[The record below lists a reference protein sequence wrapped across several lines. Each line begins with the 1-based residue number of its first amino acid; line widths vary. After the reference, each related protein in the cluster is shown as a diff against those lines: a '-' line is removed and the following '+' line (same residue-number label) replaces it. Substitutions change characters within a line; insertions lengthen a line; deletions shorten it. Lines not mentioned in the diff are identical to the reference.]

1 MTNPKLAAVSSFHT
15 VWGYIAIAVSG
26 TVGLW
31 GVIGRNRVHGRA
43 FGWAVGISIV
53 ALLVQVVSG
62 VVMFS
67 GGTHPGNQHVFYGVV
82 IAVTLSF
89 VYIYRPQFRKRPML
103 YYGLVLLFSMGLAI
117 RGIQTFGVNF

>member
-1 MTNPKLAAVSSFHT
+1 MSSFHT
-15 VWGYIAIAVSG
+15 VWGYTAVAVSG
-26 TVGLW
+26 IVGLW
-31 GVIGRNRVHGRA
+31 GVIGRNREPGPA
-43 FGWAVGISIV
+43 FHWAVGASIA

-62 VVMFS
+62 VTMLS
-67 GGTHPGNQHVFYGVV
+67 GGAEPGNQHVFYGVL

-103 YYGLVLLFSMGLAI
+103 YYGLALLFSMGLAI